1 MTHLLSLQDIS
12 KIYDHRIILDH
23 ISLSVSKNERIAL
36 VGKNGSGKTSLLK
49 IIAGN
54 LEFDEGQRTA
64 INHLKIT
71 SLEQKPYFPPK
82 ACVNDVLQESMGELK
97 KANERLKILT
107 QLIENNP
114 SKEILDEYAQIS
126 TFLDEHNGWDL
137 ESKTLEILQR
147 FELLPFKDRLAN
159 SLSGG
164 EQKRVALAGLLLQST
179 DILLLDEPTNHLDAQ
194 MVMFL
199 EQFLLD
205 SKTTLVFI
213 SHDRYFIDHIAT
225 RIIEI
230 DEGKIRCFEG
240 GYLAYLNQKELILKN
255 LNTQHQ
261 KLLKLLK
268 TEEEW
273 LRKGVKA
280 RLKRNEGRKN
290 RLIAMRQEAKKNP
303 SVLRKMQLELQREQ
317 QAFNRTE
324 GKNNKKC
331 LFEIQN
337 LSKYVGDK
345 CLIKNLNLRILQ
357 NEKIAIVGKNGSGKT
372 SFLKILLGEQQ
383 PSQGVIKVGDIRI
396 GYFDQHITILE
407 DDKDLLETFC
417 PMGGDHIQVKD
428 KNMHVYG
435 YLKNFLFPKEFL
447 NQKIGALSGG
457 EKNRVA
463 LALLFTKEVDVL
475 LLDEPTNDL
484 DIQTINIIEE
494 YLLSM
499 SCSVIF
505 VSHDRYFVDKLAQ
518 KLLIFEGNGKVST
531 SHLAYSQYLDIQE
544 SLDEIQKITEK
555 INKNNSNENPKDT
568 LHEHKNNKQ
577 ATKLSYNEQRAL
589 QSLPSQI
596 ATLESH
602 IKMLQDSLSNPKI
615 YETQGINTL
624 AKELADAE
632 NELEEKINHYLLLDQ
647 KSQGLL

>member
-1 MTHLLSLQDIS
+1 MIHLLSLQDIS
-12 KIYDHRIILDH
+12 KIYDHRVILDH

-71 SLEQKPYFPPK
+71 SLEQKPYFPPQ

-97 KANERLKILT
+97 KANERLKTLT
-107 QLIENNP
+107 QLIENSP

-147 FELLPFKDRLAN
+147 FGLLPFKDRLAN

-164 EQKRVALAGLLLQST
+164 EQKRIALARLLLQST

-396 GYFDQHITILE
+396 GYFDQHITILD

-435 YLKNFLFPKEFL
+435 YLKNFLFSKEFL

-518 KLLIFEGNGKVST
+518 KLLIFGGNGKVST
-531 SHLAYSQYLDIQE
+531 SHLAYSQYLDVQE
-544 SLDEIQKITEK
+544 SLDEIQKIAEK

-568 LHEHKNNKQ
+568 LHEYKNNKQ
-577 ATKLSYNEQRAL
+577 TTKLSYNEQRAL

-624 AKELADAE
+624 AKELANAE
-632 NELEEKINHYLLLDQ
+632 NELEEKINDYLLLDQ